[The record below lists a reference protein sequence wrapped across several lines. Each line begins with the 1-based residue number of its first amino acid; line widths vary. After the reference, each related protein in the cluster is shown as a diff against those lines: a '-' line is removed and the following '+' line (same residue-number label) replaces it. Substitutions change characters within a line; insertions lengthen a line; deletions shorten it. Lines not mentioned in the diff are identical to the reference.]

1 MIGFM
6 VTLSTP
12 GVSYIDELRW
22 KSLRNNHPSRQHMSE
37 FIEHFKSSIDKDSAR
52 SIFPEITE
60 SETLIWTG
68 GPAISSMADKYI
80 LSILVLLVHV
90 AFFLGELLDT
100 PEGEGRINFVLS
112 IVIWM
117 INTTGVMGFVI
128 CMLILTKFNHYAN
141 FSTSGKWTT
150 SWLLFCCIVP
160 LSWKIMDLME
170 WIGGFLGYGFTS
182 PLPPWNYSWF
192 VPLGLLSF
200 LIMVSLTV
208 LYQRSF
214 RYAVTDKRIHIRQS
228 FLYLETSAHGISY
241 NKVENL
247 KADPTLLGRI
257 LGFGNIHV
265 VTGSG
270 VGLQVESLGASVGV
284 PPEIIEST
292 GDNVR
297 ISSFL
302 LGWITLQRH
311 RSVEASDPADCLYGI
326 KRPMD
331 VYRLINELMD
341 ANVGPAVEQPKA

>member
-6 VTLSTP
+6 AMLSTP
-12 GVSYIDELRW
+12 GVSYIDEHRW
-22 KSLRNNHPSRQHMSE
+22 QSLRNNHLGREPMSE
-37 FIEHFKSSIDKDSAR
+37 FIEQFKSSIDKDTAR
-52 SIFPEITE
+52 SNFPEITE
-60 SETLIWTG
+60 SETLIWMG
-68 GPAISSMADKYI
+68 GPATSSMADKYI
-80 LSILVLLVHV
+80 LSILVLVVHI

-100 PEGEGRINFVLS
+100 PEGEGRANFVLS
-112 IVIWM
+112 VVIWV
-117 INTTGVMGFVI
+117 INTTGVLGFVI

-150 SWLLFCCIVP
+150 SWLLICCIVP
-160 LSWKIMDLME
+160 LSWKIMDVVE
-170 WIGGFLGYGFTS
+170 WIGGLLGFGFAS
-182 PLPPWNYSWF
+182 PLPTWNYSWF

-200 LIMVSLTV
+200 LVMVSLTV

-228 FLYLETSAHGISY
+228 FLYFETSAHGISY

-247 KADPTLLGRI
+247 KADPTILGRI

-270 VGLQVESLGASVGV
+270 VGLQVESLGASAGV
-284 PPEIIEST
+284 SPEITESP
-292 GDNVR
+292 GDNMR

-311 RSVEASDPADCLYGI
+311 RTVESSDPADCLYGI

-341 ANVGPAVEQPKA
+341 ANVGPAVE